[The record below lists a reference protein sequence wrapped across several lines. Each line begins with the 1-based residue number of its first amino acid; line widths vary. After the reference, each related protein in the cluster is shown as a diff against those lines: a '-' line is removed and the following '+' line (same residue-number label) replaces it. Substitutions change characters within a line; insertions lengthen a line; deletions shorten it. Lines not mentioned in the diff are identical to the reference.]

1 MTAGVL
7 PHDLL
12 DDGHAPV
19 ACKSL
24 VVGCGNILRG
34 DDAVGPT
41 LIRLL
46 WHQGVP
52 DGVRLVDGGTAGMDV
67 AFQMRGAERVV
78 IIDAAATGAEP
89 GTIYKVPGSELEN
102 LPDLNGLHTHSFRW
116 DHAIAFARW
125 LLGPLAPTDITVYLI
140 EAGGIEPGA
149 ELTEPVDKAMRKVAE
164 MIAEEFFP
172 PSFVEVEIDKDGY
185 LRLTAAVAD
194 QFFPASVCGA
204 IHIGRQ
210 LSLVPIQSQSNG
222 GHLLKQRNAAGDRCV
237 LVRELTE
244 ADLAQGVYP
253 AVWDA
258 EAGSLVV
265 SLDSPIREASS

>member
-1 MTAGVL
+1 VL

-12 DDGHAPV
+12 DDGHAPL

-46 WHQGVP
+46 WYRGVP
-52 DGVRLVDGGTAGMDV
+52 DGVKLVDGGTAGMDV

-78 IIDAAATGAEP
+78 IVDAAATGAEP

-102 LPDLNGLHTHSFRW
+102 LPDLTGLHTHSFRW
-116 DHAIAFARW
+116 DHAIAFGRW
-125 LLGPLAPTDITVYLI
+125 LLGPDAPTDITVYLI

-149 ELTEPVDKAMRKVAE
+149 DLTEPVDAAMRKVAD

-172 PSFVEVEIDKDGY
+172 STAVEVEIDKDGY
-185 LRLTAAVAD
+185 LRLTADIAD
-194 QFFPASVCGA
+194 KYFAASVCGA
-204 IHIGRQ
+204 IHIGQR

-222 GHLLKQRNAAGDRCV
+222 GHLLKQSNASGDRCV
-237 LVRELTE
+237 LVRELTD
-244 ADLAQGVYP
+244 ADLAPGVFP
-253 AVWDA
+253 ATWDA
-258 EAGSLVV
+258 EAGALVV
-265 SLDSPIREASS
+265 SLDSPIREASR

>member
-12 DDGHAPV
+12 NDGPAPT

-78 IIDAAATGAEP
+78 IVDAAATGAEP
-89 GTIYKVPGSELEN
+89 GTIYRVPGSELES
-102 LPDLNGLHTHSFRW
+102 LPDLTGLHTHSFRW

-125 LLGPLAPTDITVYLI
+125 LLGPEAPTDITVFLI

-149 ELTEPVDKAMRKVAE
+149 DLTEPVDAAMRKVAN
-164 MIAEEFFP
+164 MITEEFFP
-172 PSFVEVEIDKDGY
+172 SRAVEVEIDRDGY
-185 LRLTAAVAD
+185 LRLTADIAD
-194 QFFPASVCGA
+194 RYFPASVCGA
-204 IHIGRQ
+204 MHIGQR

-237 LVRELTE
+237 LVRELTD
-244 ADLAQGVYP
+244 ADLAPGVFP
-253 AVWDA
+253 AIWDA
-258 EAGSLVV
+258 EAGALVV